1 MTKTKTNW
9 RKDNETL
16 LAVQTVQGVVFRPC
30 QVPPS
35 DHKGSFIICKVTLLK
50 RLRQVEWKFHFS
62 FQLDWS
68 HCVHE
73 TYPIEQEK
81 KRPIGK
87 FKLLNF

>member
-9 RKDNETL
+9 RKDNETP

-50 RLRQVEWKFHFS
+50 NYDKLNEGFTLVFNWIDHIVYMKPTH
-62 FQLDWS
+62 LN
-68 HCVHE
+68 
-73 TYPIEQEK
+73 K
-81 KRPIGK
+81 KK
-87 FKLLNF
+87 SVLLESLNF